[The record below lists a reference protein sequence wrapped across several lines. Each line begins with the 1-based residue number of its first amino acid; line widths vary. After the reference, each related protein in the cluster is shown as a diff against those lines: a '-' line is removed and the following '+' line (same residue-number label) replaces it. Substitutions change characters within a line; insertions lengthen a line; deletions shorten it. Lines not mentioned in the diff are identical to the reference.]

1 MKINLTGVDMKVADS
16 LREKMEKKLE
26 KFHRFFDDETNCMV
40 KVQPV
45 KNELKVELT
54 LKIRRDIY
62 RAEGIGPKA
71 EIAIDNAVSTLEG
84 QIRKHKT
91 KMKKRKH
98 KYGYMK
104 DYMDQFDS
112 ETHEESEARIT
123 KHKQFAIE
131 PMDDEEAAMQM
142 ELMGHDFH
150 LYLSPDTGKV
160 CVLYKRRDGDYGVL
174 EPEY

>member
-16 LREKMEKKLE
+16 LQEKVEKKLE
-26 KFHRFFDDETNCMV
+26 KFHRFFGDETNCMV
-40 KVQPV
+40 KFQPE
-45 KNELKVELT
+45 KGNLKVELT
-54 LKIRRDIY
+54 LKIRRDLY
-62 RAEGIGPKA
+62 RAEAVGPQA
-71 EIAIDNAVSTLEG
+71 EIAIDAAVDTLER

-91 KMKKRKH
+91 KMKKKKH
-98 KYGYMK
+98 QYGYMK
-104 DYMDQFDS
+104 DYMDQLDEEAE
-112 ETHEESEARIT
+112 ETAARIT

-150 LYLSPDTGKV
+150 VYLSADTGKV